1 MKLLYFAWMKAAI
14 GHGEETVEL
23 PAGITTVGQL
33 VEWLAGRGDGYA
45 KAFRNIKV
53 VRAAINQQFVSLDA
67 PLAGATEIAFFPPV
81 TGG

>member
-23 PAGITTVGQL
+23 PEGIATVGQL
-33 VEWLAGRGDGYA
+33 VEWLVGRGEGYA
-45 KAFRNIKV
+45 RAFRNIKV
-53 VRAAINQQFVSLDA
+53 VRAAINQQFVTLEA